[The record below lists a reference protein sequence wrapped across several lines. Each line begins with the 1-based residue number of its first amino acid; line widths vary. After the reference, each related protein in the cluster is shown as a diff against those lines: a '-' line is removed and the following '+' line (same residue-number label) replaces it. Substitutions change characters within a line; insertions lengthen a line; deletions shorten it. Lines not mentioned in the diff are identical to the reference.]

1 MKSNNN
7 DDIIKGSEKA
17 FNKFND
23 DINLLKPLHELKIVY
38 CKALQKI
45 MLEKKGRG
53 ENFEEE
59 YKKYE
64 TIIEVE
70 KFNNE
75 YKDFIDTIKQN
86 SNSNNKINEERKS
99 SNLKYDSE
107 PKKISLEVIKKYLRI
122 LKQLNKKMYKSDILL
137 SKEDCKL

>member
-1 MKSNNN
+1 
-7 DDIIKGSEKA
+7 
-17 FNKFND
+17 
-23 DINLLKPLHELKIVY
+23 
-38 CKALQKI
+38 

-137 SKEDCKL
+137 SKEDCKLLQKNNDIKTDEELEELEVDIIKQVENYNKESN